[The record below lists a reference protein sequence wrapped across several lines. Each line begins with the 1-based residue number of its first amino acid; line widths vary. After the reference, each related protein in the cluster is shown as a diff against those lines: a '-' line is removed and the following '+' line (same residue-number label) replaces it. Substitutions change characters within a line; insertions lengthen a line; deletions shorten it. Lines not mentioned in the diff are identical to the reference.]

1 MVDEE
6 YRNWNAMSNNEME
19 LIEHFA
25 SQKTPPLFL
34 CIVWKMILET
44 ERMNPVA
51 FKILERIGTKGLSAH
66 LRKFCDYVVSEF
78 ANAG

>member
-1 MVDEE
+1 MEPLHIFVQLQVEEE
-6 YRNWNAMSNNEME
+6 YRNWTAMSTNEME
-19 LIEHFA
+19 LIEHFS

-51 FKILERIGTKGLSAH
+51 FKVFFNYYPS
-66 LRKFCDYVVSEF
+66 D
-78 ANAG
+78 